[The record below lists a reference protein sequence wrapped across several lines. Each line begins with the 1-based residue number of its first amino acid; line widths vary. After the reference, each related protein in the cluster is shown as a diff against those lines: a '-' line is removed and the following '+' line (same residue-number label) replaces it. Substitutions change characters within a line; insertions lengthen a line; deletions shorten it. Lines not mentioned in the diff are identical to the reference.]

1 MVHRLDEANRMPGA
15 VKPYSRTS
23 RREAQGDEKSAIRR
37 LYLIT

>member
-1 MVHRLDEANRMPGA
+1 MVHRLDEANRMPRA

-23 RREAQGDEKSAIRR
+23 QREAQVDQKSAIRK